1 MLAGLTPTSSWVRSH
16 AHLFRLWQ
24 GVSLV
29 FSVIAYLG
37 VLGAPL
43 VTLSLPYQA
52 LYALNIQPPSR
63 LYWFAATG
71 LLILALGLLCLTGM
85 AGYLGFRKR
94 VISLDAIFF
103 FIGLALAVAFIVW
116 ILPTGWIP
124 APPERS

>member
-1 MLAGLTPTSSWVRSH
+1 
-16 AHLFRLWQ
+16 
-24 GVSLV
+24 V

-43 VTLSLPYQA
+43 VTLSLPYQV

-71 LLILALGLLCLTGM
+71 MLILTLGLLCLTGM
-85 AGYLGFRKR
+85 AGYKALRKR

-103 FIGLALAVAFIVW
+103 FLGLALAVAFIVW
-116 ILPTGWIP
+116 ILPAGWIP